1 MNSWDDQK
9 AVSTESVFASV
20 LSVQPVIAGPSSC
33 GTISDVTSAA
43 RENILLGNAGQRNV
57 SAKASQA
64 DEPETANVLSIT
76 AMTALGIALLP
87 GDAFAQPAA
96 DIEGVKAASKA
107 FYAALAVLD
116 KGEAMAK
123 VWAHT
128 PYITN
133 LGPRGKSI
141 TVGWDA
147 NSKYWGPANEPFAS
161 RNASLSEP
169 HIHANGN
176 LAWEMGNEIGESK
189 LKDGTVR
196 KIDNFATNVYEK
208 IDGRWLMVSHHA
220 QPKPQ

>member
-1 MNSWDDQK
+1 MN
-9 AVSTESVFASV
+9 
-20 LSVQPVIAGPSSC
+20 
-33 GTISDVTSAA
+33 
-43 RENILLGNAGQRNV
+43 RR
-57 SAKASQA
+57 
-64 DEPETANVLSIT
+64 NVLSIS
-76 AMTALGIALLP
+76 AMTALGLTLLP
-87 GDAFAQPAA
+87 GDAFTQSAA

-141 TVGWDA
+141 SVGWDA
-147 NSKYWGPANEPFAS
+147 NSKYWGPANEPFVS

-169 HIHANGN
+169 HLHVNGN